1 MFRELRSKNISK
13 SFYVLLIIIG
23 VLLLL
28 SLFSE
33 YLVPFDPFETGGNV
47 LEAPS
52 KTHLFGTDEHG
63 RDVLSRVIIGSKT
76 SIFSAFILIAISGTI
91 GTFIGL
97 LGGYYGGWVDNVLM
111 RITDVFLGFPDM
123 ILAIAVAGILG
134 GGLINAM
141 IAMVV
146 TTWTQYARL
155 ARSSTISIKEEDFI
169 HAAKI
174 GGCSNLRV
182 LFVHIL
188 PNIIGPL
195 VVTATLHISG
205 MMMGLAGLSFLGLGV
220 KVPEAEWG
228 SMISQARKYL
238 QTSPWMALAPTIVMV
253 LVMMLFNLLG
263 DQVRDIIDPK
273 NKENK

>member
-228 SMISQARKYL
+228 SMISQGRKYL